1 MRPDKYTRKF
11 MALIHIMFM
20 EQLHLTEVKRIAV
33 MWGHQKALENVT
45 RVADQDAY
53 REKILSLLINNLVID
68 EWRQTPSEL
77 QHVLEEDLHRLDLAE
92 KVEEF
97 IAGWSTPP

>member
-1 MRPDKYTRKF
+1 
-11 MALIHIMFM
+11 MFM
-20 EQLHLTEVKRIAV
+20 EQLHLTEVKRIGV
-33 MWGHQKALENVT
+33 MWDHQEAPEDVT
-45 RVADQDAY
+45 RVADQVAY
-53 REKILSLLINNLVID
+53 REKIFFLLKKNLVID

-77 QHVLEEDLHRLDLAE
+77 QHVLEEDLHRLDLAQ